1 MNWDAIGAIGEI
13 IGALAVVT
21 TLLILLIQ
29 VRQSNKSM
37 IEANALQKAA
47 AVSKHAESIGV
58 WRSQF
63 VQSRDTM
70 ALWLA
75 MRDGKELD
83 QIDLAR
89 FDNIWVNFV
98 NTQRSNFVGAN
109 VVREEGLAAQA
120 ARSVAVELASSPTF
134 VESWNIT
141 KPWHLLASPEFVK
154 AVDKE
159 FSKASRNK
167 DQHMNPG
174 SLNRAIHHLKSNETQ
189 EVEK

>member
-29 VRQSNKSM
+29 VRQSNNSM

-70 ALWLA
+70 ALWLD

-109 VVREEGLAAQA
+109 VVKEEGLAAQA

>member
-29 VRQSNKSM
+29 VRQSNNSM

-47 AVSKHAESIGV
+47 AVSKHAESIGI

-109 VVREEGLAAQA
+109 VVKEEGLAAQA

>member
-29 VRQSNKSM
+29 VRQSNNSM

-47 AVSKHAESIGV
+47 AVSKHAESIGI

-70 ALWLA
+70 ALWLD

-109 VVREEGLAAQA
+109 VVKEEGLAAQA

>member
-1 MNWDAIGAIGEI
+1 MNWDAIGAIGEV

-29 VRQSNKSM
+29 VRQNNKSM

-47 AVSKHAESIGV
+47 AISKHAESIGI

-63 VQSRDTM
+63 IQSRDTM
-70 ALWLA
+70 TLWLA

-83 QIDLAR
+83 RVDVAR

-109 VVREEGLAAQA
+109 VVKEEGLAAQA

>member
-29 VRQSNKSM
+29 VRQNNKSM

-47 AVSKHAESIGV
+47 AVSKHAESIGI

-70 ALWLA
+70 ALWLD

-109 VVREEGLAAQA
+109 VVKEEGLAAQA

>member
-29 VRQSNKSM
+29 VRQSNNSM

-47 AVSKHAESIGV
+47 AVSKHAESIGI

-70 ALWLA
+70 ALWLD

-83 QIDLAR
+83 QINLAR

-109 VVREEGLAAQA
+109 VVKEEGLAAQA

>member
-29 VRQSNKSM
+29 VRQSNNSM

-47 AVSKHAESIGV
+47 AVSKHAESIGI

-109 VVREEGLAAQA
+109 VVKEEGLAAQA
-120 ARSVAVELASSPTF
+120 ARSVAVELAGSPTF